1 MEDSEIESAGAFVID
16 KTHVLGFLLRRG
28 AWEPNRAG
36 TGSRAAQLRRTG
48 NAARVTPHGLWR
60 VSYAN
65 LVQDELL
72 PFYRCEN

>member
-36 TGSRAAQLRRTG
+36 TGSRAAQLRRAG
-48 NAARVTPHGLWR
+48 NAARALAR
-60 VSYAN
+60 
-65 LVQDELL
+65 
-72 PFYRCEN
+72 FICEPRPGRAASILQM